1 MEGIPLQE
9 LRKVTYI
16 DADHLEGR
24 TVNLMPL
31 WDGADWHLWVNTP
44 IGMIEGKM
52 VDAVESDY
60 VAKTAA
66 KQSDLF
72 ILFVHLMWQRASWR
86 EICPLIIAI
95 SDDFHNMGTSA
106 AKLRHF
112 FEFRNHIAP
121 GGARRFAKTELEY
134 TVALTRTV
142 FDLLQE
148 MICYIWREKVLLH
161 DAAAEAHRRQQ
172 ALPRTFSKMVLDN
185 KERPKT
191 ADEIESRYRLPRPL
205 AEAYAATGPFFAQL
219 RLVRDKVI
227 HGGGAFS
234 DIFDTER
241 GFCVSPKVFPFDSF
255 PSWRSEHYYNENIVS
270 VLPWIADTI
279 FQTIGACNRIV
290 ATLTSIIQV
299 PPDIAPGYAI
309 FIRGPHNDALVNLLR
324 VHEGASPWWV

>member
-1 MEGIPLQE
+1 
-9 LRKVTYI
+9 
-16 DADHLEGR
+16 
-24 TVNLMPL
+24 
-31 WDGADWHLWVNTP
+31 
-44 IGMIEGKM
+44 
-52 VDAVESDY
+52 
-60 VAKTAA
+60 
-66 KQSDLF
+66 
-72 ILFVHLMWQRASWR
+72 
-86 EICPLIIAI
+86 
-95 SDDFHNMGTSA
+95 
-106 AKLRHF
+106 
-112 FEFRNHIAP
+112 
-121 GGARRFAKTELEY
+121 
-134 TVALTRTV
+134 
-142 FDLLQE
+142 
-148 MICYIWREKVLLH
+148 
-161 DAAAEAHRRQQ
+161 
-172 ALPRTFSKMVLDN
+172 MVLDN

-205 AEAYAATGPFFAQL
+205 AEAYAATGQFFAQL